1 MQHPPDT
8 LHARKRRKAR
18 ATIVSAAFQLFAEHG
33 FDKVTVAQIAER
45 AEVGRTTF
53 FRYFG
58 DKQQVLFAD
67 DGAEVDRMCA
77 RVREAGHGDEVPGKD
92 LGAAVELLR
101 EAAVS
106 ARRHSVPSPARSA
119 VLTRLLRESVDLRSR
134 YLLTHEQRA
143 DRLAAALI
151 EIGTAED
158 VAVLAAH
165 TAMACE
171 LAALRLSETPEAF
184 AARLDEA
191 HALLRG
197 LHGPGA

>member
-1 MQHPPDT
+1 MHHPPDT

-18 ATIVSAAFQLFAEHG
+18 AMIVSAAFQLFAEHG
-33 FDKVTVAQIAER
+33 FDNVTVAAIAER

-67 DGAEVDRMCA
+67 DGAEADRMCA
-77 RVREAGHGDEVPGKD
+77 YVRERAPRPLGED

-101 EAAVS
+101 EAGAAVRPHT
-106 ARRHSVPSPARSA
+106 APSPAHSA
-119 VLTRLLRESVDLRSR
+119 VLARLLRESSELRSR
-134 YLLTHEQRA
+134 YLLTRQQRA
-143 DRLAAALI
+143 HRFAAALV
-151 EIGTAED
+151 EAGAAEN

-171 LAALRLSETPEAF
+171 LTAMRLAENPEAF
-184 AARLDEA
+184 PVRLDEA
-191 HALLRG
+191 HSLLHALGR
-197 LHGPGA
+197 PAAP

>member
-18 ATIVSAAFQLFAEHG
+18 AMIVSAAFQLFAEHG
-33 FDKVTVAQIAER
+33 FDNVTVASIAER

-67 DGAEVDRMCA
+67 DDAEVDRMCA
-77 RVREAGHGDEVPGKD
+77 YVREKATQPIGDD
-92 LGAAVELLR
+92 LHTAVGLLR
-101 EAAVS
+101 EANA
-106 ARRHSVPSPARSA
+106 ATRPHAALSPAHSA
-119 VLTRLLRESVDLRSR
+119 VLVRLLAESTELRSR
-134 YLLTHEQRA
+134 YLLTQHQRA
-143 DRLAAALI
+143 VRLAGALV
-151 EIGTAED
+151 EAGTPEN

-171 LAALRLSETPEAF
+171 LTAMRLSETPEAF
-184 AARLDEA
+184 GPRLDEA
-191 HALLRG
+191 HLLLRDIG
-197 LHGPGA
+197 RQAAS

>member
-8 LHARKRRKAR
+8 LHARKQRKAR
-18 ATIVSAAFQLFAEHG
+18 ATIVSAAFQLFAERG

-67 DGAEVDRMCA
+67 HGAEVDRMCA
-77 RVREAGHGDEVPGKD
+77 RVREAGSGAEGPGKD
-92 LGAAVELLR
+92 LGAAVDLLR

-106 ARRHSVPSPARSA
+106 ARRHSAPSPARSV
-119 VLTRLLRESVDLRSR
+119 VLARLLRESVDLRSR
-134 YLLTHEQRA
+134 YLLTHERRA
-143 DRLAAALI
+143 ERLATALV

-158 VAVLAAH
+158 VAVLAGHA
-165 TAMACE
+165 AMACE
-171 LAALRLSETPEAF
+171 LTALRLAESPEAF
-184 AARLDEA
+184 PGRLEEA
-191 HALLRG
+191 HTLLRSLG
-197 LHGPGA
+197 DPAV

>member
-18 ATIVSAAFQLFAEHG
+18 ATIVSAAFQLFAERG
-33 FDKVTVAQIAER
+33 FDKVTVAEIAER

-67 DGAEVDRMCA
+67 DGAEVDRMSA
-77 RVREAGHGDEVPGKD
+77 HVREAGAGEPGKD

-101 EAAVS
+101 EAALT
-106 ARRHSVPSPARSA
+106 ARGDSVPAPAHSV
-119 VLTRLLRESVDLRSR
+119 VLARLLRESVDLRSR
-134 YLLTHEQRA
+134 YLLTQEQRA
-143 DRLAAALI
+143 ERLAAALI

-171 LAALRLSETPEAF
+171 LAAFRLSADPEAF
-184 AARLDEA
+184 PARLEEA
-191 HALLRG
+191 HALLRTI
-197 LHGPGA
+197 GASGD